1 MRVIATTVSLLL
13 LFLFAAS
20 VLLSKQDTYIASSF
34 NGLSVPVAAVICAA
48 FVRILHI
55 MLARGQLP
63 PSASP
68 PPASLQPG

>member
-48 FVRILHI
+48 FAIVMTVGIL
-55 MLARGQLP
+55 M
-63 PSASP
+63 SNSKYNVFK
-68 PPASLQPG
+68 SES

>member
-34 NGLSVPVAAVICAA
+34 NGLSVPVAAVICVA
-48 FVRILHI
+48 FAIGMTVGIL
-55 MLARGQLP
+55 M
-63 PSASP
+63 SNSKYNVFK
-68 PPASLQPG
+68 SES

>member
-48 FVRILHI
+48 FAIGMMV
-55 MLARGQLP
+55 G
-63 PSASP
+63 S
-68 PPASLQPG
+68 

>member
-1 MRVIATTVSLLL
+1 MRAIATTVSLLL

-48 FVRILHI
+48 FAIGMTVGIL
-55 MLARGQLP
+55 M
-63 PSASP
+63 SNSKYNVFK
-68 PPASLQPG
+68 SES

>member
-34 NGLSVPVAAVICAA
+34 NGLSVPVAAGICAA
-48 FVRILHI
+48 FAIGMTGGIL
-55 MLARGQLP
+55 M
-63 PSASP
+63 SNSKYNVFK
-68 PPASLQPG
+68 SES

>member
-34 NGLSVPVAAVICAA
+34 NGFPIPVAAVICAA
-48 FVRILHI
+48 FSVGMTLGIL
-55 MLARGQLP
+55 MSNSKYNLFK
-63 PSASP
+63 SES
-68 PPASLQPG
+68 

>member
-48 FVRILHI
+48 FAIGMTVGIL
-55 MLARGQLP
+55 M
-63 PSASP
+63 SNSKYNVFK
-68 PPASLQPG
+68 SES

>member
-48 FVRILHI
+48 FAIGMTAGIL
-55 MLARGQLP
+55 M
-63 PSASP
+63 SNSKYNVFK
-68 PPASLQPG
+68 SES

>member
-13 LFLFAAS
+13 LALFAAS

-48 FVRILHI
+48 FAIGMTVGIL
-55 MLARGQLP
+55 M
-63 PSASP
+63 SNSKYNVFK
-68 PPASLQPG
+68 SES

>member
-48 FVRILHI
+48 FAIGMTVGIL
-55 MLARGQLP
+55 M
-63 PSASP
+63 SNSKYNVYK
-68 PPASLQPG
+68 SES

>member
-1 MRVIATTVSLLL
+1 MRVRATTVSLLL

-48 FVRILHI
+48 FAIGMTVGIL
-55 MLARGQLP
+55 M
-63 PSASP
+63 SNSKYNVFK
-68 PPASLQPG
+68 SES

>member
-20 VLLSKQDTYIASSF
+20 VLLSKQDTYIASCF

-48 FVRILHI
+48 FAIGMTVGIL
-55 MLARGQLP
+55 M
-63 PSASP
+63 SNSKYNVFK
-68 PPASLQPG
+68 SES

>member
-1 MRVIATTVSLLL
+1 MREIATTVSLLL

-48 FVRILHI
+48 FAIGMTVGIL
-55 MLARGQLP
+55 M
-63 PSASP
+63 SNSKYNVFK
-68 PPASLQPG
+68 SES

>member
-48 FVRILHI
+48 FAIGMTVGIL
-55 MLARGQLP
+55 M
-63 PSASP
+63 SNSKYNVFN
-68 PPASLQPG
+68 SES

>member
-20 VLLSKQDTYIASSF
+20 VLLSKQDPYIASSF

-48 FVRILHI
+48 FAIGMTVGIL
-55 MLARGQLP
+55 M
-63 PSASP
+63 SNSKYNVFK
-68 PPASLQPG
+68 SES